1 MSFDPDAYLK
11 TLGSMP
17 DQEIDVALAAIALAS
32 VNQPGLSL
40 ERYVHHLQTLCE
52 EVGTRHMELLDSG
65 ADDDVDTQL
74 AALKHIIADKHSYE
88 GDSETYDALENASLI
103 RVIERAKGMPITL
116 SLLYIHAAGAQ
127 GWDVAGLD
135 VPAHFL
141 CRLEKDGARVIFDPF
156 ACCAKLEAP
165 DLRAIIKAALGRQA
179 ELSAEYFEPASNRE
193 ILIRLQNNIKFR
205 QIEAEDYEG
214 ALKTVE
220 TMRQVDP
227 DEFRLLLDAGVLYA
241 RTKRREAAIDALE
254 EYIKLA
260 PHDRDRHEAAVL
272 LQELKD
278 MGS

>member
-1 MSFDPDAYLK
+1 MRFGPVRYLE

-17 DQEIDVALAAIALAS
+17 DHDIDVALAAIALAS
-32 VNQPGLSL
+32 ANQPGLAT
-40 ERYVHHLQTLCE
+40 ERYIHHLKILCE
-52 EVGTRHMELLDSG
+52 EVGTRHMELLNSG

-74 AALKHIIADKHSYE
+74 AALKHIIADKHGYE

-116 SLLYIHAAGAQ
+116 SLLYIHAGKAQ
-127 GWDVAGLD
+127 GWDVTGLD

-141 CRLEKDGARVIFDPF
+141 CRIEKDGARVIFDPF
-156 ACCAKLEAP
+156 AHCRKLEAP
-165 DLRAIIKAALGRQA
+165 DLRAIIKAALGGRA
-179 ELSAEYFEPASNRE
+179 ELSAEYFEPATNRE

-241 RTKRREAAIDALE
+241 RTKRRSAAIDALE

-278 MGS
+278 ML